1 MNGTIA
7 SILSAPVVQAT
18 VKNTL
23 GSDQYAVIERP
34 GAYVLS
40 LKNEPI
46 EHCRRI
52 IILKP
57 KGFTSNSMDELSSH
71 PEAREAT
78 VEIKGAARA
87 ENTGFFPIKDCIE
100 FVYLNKD
107 DAQTQSNYPYAS
119 AAKAFREV
127 KVSRT
132 KFKVV
137 RRNHYGFYHNLVNLT
152 DEWLVLILDKTLNH
166 SKKVDYSFIDGAG
179 KDSDTLQE
187 IAKRVVAD
195 GDDIFKSNR
204 AIVKRIYAMNPDISL
219 PALITLLN
227 VEERGRHEQCTV
239 FAIILNIAKR
249 HPALAL
255 KLLKNAEKD
264 EAAQPY
270 YLRELIGKIKKHS
283 K

>member
-1 MNGTIA
+1 MNRPI
-7 SILSAPVVQAT
+7 SLILSAPVIRAT
-18 VKNTL
+18 IRNTL
-23 GSDQYAVIERP
+23 GSDQYDVIERP

-40 LKNEPI
+40 LKNEPV

-87 ENTGFFPIKDCIE
+87 SNTGFFPIKDCIE
-100 FVYLNKD
+100 FVHLNKD
-107 DAQTQSNYPYAS
+107 DAQTRSNYPYAS
-119 AAKAFREV
+119 AEKAFREV
-127 KVSRT
+127 KSSRT

-137 RRNHYGFYHNLVNLT
+137 SRNHYGFYHNLINLT
-152 DEWLVLILDKTLNH
+152 DEWIVLILDKRLNH
-166 SKKVDYSFIDGAG
+166 SKKVDYSFIDGTG
-179 KDSDTLQE
+179 NDSVALHE
-187 IAKRVVAD
+187 LAIKIAANGD
-195 GDDIFKSNR
+195 GIFKSSH
-204 AIVKRIYAMNPDISL
+204 AMVKSIYAMNPNVSL

-239 FAIILNIAKR
+239 FAMILNVAKK
-249 HPALAL
+249 HSSLAL

-270 YLRELIGKIKKHS
+270 YLRELIGKIKKYP